1 MVARLE
7 ALQKVEEVTEETQ
20 VEKNLPRME
29 LPIWFDGKQINEIL
43 LYQTILQQH
52 EIKCINGILYDID
65 RSIPND
71 EMEKKILNII
81 EHYWTSG
88 ISAKVTAILS
98 GFKMYTR
105 SDPLS
110 IKEDRVHFKN
120 GTYFVNQK
128 FINQK
133 EWTQNRLTVN
143 YNKDAPKPEKWLAFL
158 DGLLEADD
166 IVCLQEFMGYC
177 LIPSNR
183 GQKMLLIIG
192 KGGEGKSRIGRILKR
207 IFGHNMN
214 SGSLQKL
221 ETDKFARADQEG
233 KLLYLD
239 DDMKTEAL
247 PSTNVIKAIVT
258 SEDEMDLEKKGKQSY
273 QGLLVCRILAFGN
286 GTLKSLFDRSR
297 GFYRRQIILET
308 KDVPPDRINDPY
320 LADKM
325 MEEVEGIVLWCIE
338 GLERLIRNDY
348 QFSISNK
355 SQLLMDE
362 MQEDD
367 DNILSFLESTGYI
380 GLEKGTYAT
389 SKDLYVAYCRWCNDN
404 LDVPVSERSFAR
416 RFKER
421 SADYGMTY
429 DKNISVGN
437 GRFCRGF
444 RGVHVK
450 VRTKDVNY

>member
-1 MVARLE
+1 MPDDVVARLE

-20 VEKNLPRME
+20 VEKNLPKME

-71 EMEKKILNII
+71 EMEKEILDII

-105 SDPLS
+105 SDPLP

-143 YNKDAPKPEKWLAFL
+143 YNKDTPKPEKWLTFL

-247 PSTNVIKAIVT
+247 PYAV
-258 SEDEMDLEKKGKQSY
+258 L
-273 QGLLVCRILAFGN
+273 
-286 GTLKSLFDRSR
+286 
-297 GFYRRQIILET
+297 
-308 KDVPPDRINDPY
+308 
-320 LADKM
+320 
-325 MEEVEGIVLWCIE
+325 IVL
-338 GLERLIRNDY
+338 
-348 QFSISNK
+348 
-355 SQLLMDE
+355 
-362 MQEDD
+362 
-367 DNILSFLESTGYI
+367 
-380 GLEKGTYAT
+380 
-389 SKDLYVAYCRWCNDN
+389 
-404 LDVPVSERSFAR
+404 P
-416 RFKER
+416 
-421 SADYGMTY
+421 
-429 DKNISVGN
+429 
-437 GRFCRGF
+437 GREE
-444 RGVHVK
+444 
-450 VRTKDVNY
+450 Y